1 MSKKVLFGFDYTNN
15 EFVKIILYLFVGG
28 SAALIEWAFFYVFS
42 EAAGINYLV
51 STACAYFLSTL
62 YHYFM
67 CNILVFTSGVRY
79 GKAKEISLVFLVSGM
94 GLLFN
99 LILMY
104 VFVGLFALPGLL
116 SKIAATGIV
125 VVWNYLAR
133 KKWIF

>member
-28 SAALIEWAFFYVFS
+28 TAALIEWAFFYVFTS
-42 EAAGINYLV
+42 AVGINYLA

-62 YHYFM
+62 YHYFLG
-67 CNILVFTSGVRY
+67 NILVFTSGARY
-79 GKAKEISLVFLVSGM
+79 GRTKELSLVFLVSGM

-104 VFVGLFALPGLL
+104 IFVGLFAWHELFA
-116 SKIAATGIV
+116 KIAATCIV

>member
-42 EAAGINYLV
+42 EAAGINYLA
-51 STACAYFLSTL
+51 STACA
-62 YHYFM
+62 YFM

-116 SKIAATGIV
+116 SKIAATCIV

>member
-1 MSKKVLFGFDYTNN
+1 M
-15 EFVKIILYLFVGG
+15 
-28 SAALIEWAFFYVFS
+28 IEWAFFYVFS
-42 EAAGINYLV
+42 EAAGINYLA

-99 LILMY
+99 LIL
-104 VFVGLFALPGLL
+104 LFALPGLL
-116 SKIAATGIV
+116 SKIAATCIV